1 MWVLISFAG
10 GMACATLYET
20 AGAAHL
26 AQSHWQ
32 SEGVECWVAK
42 AVQS

>member
-1 MWVLISFAG
+1 MWVLISFAAG
-10 GMACATLYET
+10 QACATMYDT
-20 AGAAHL
+20 AAAAML

-32 SEGVECWVAK
+32 SEGIECWVAK